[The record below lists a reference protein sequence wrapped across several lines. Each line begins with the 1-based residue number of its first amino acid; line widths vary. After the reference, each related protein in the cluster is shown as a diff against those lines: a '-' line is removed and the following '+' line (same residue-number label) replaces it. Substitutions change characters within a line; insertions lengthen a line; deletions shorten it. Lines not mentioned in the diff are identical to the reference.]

1 MRNLFTA
8 DSPLMRFLGRFADFM
23 LLNLLF
29 VFTSIPLVTLGASV
43 TALNATAIKQVKG
56 DDESLIADYFDAFKQ
71 NFRQSTAIGLIAG
84 GLLLVLAAWYVVID
98 NLNINEL
105 FRLLLWI
112 AFSFVTFRVAL
123 MLLWVF
129 PYHAVFADDIRTVFR
144 NARLMSLRHLPS
156 SLMMAV
162 VLGLPIV
169 VTVFYPQFV
178 GYGLLWLLVGFAAL
192 AYANATFFVRIF
204 ASYAHD
210 F

>member
-1 MRNLFTA
+1 MRDLFTA

-23 LLNLLF
+23 ILNLIF
-29 VFTSIPLVTLGASV
+29 IGTSLPIVTLGASV

-56 DDESLIADYFDAFKQ
+56 DDEHLVADYFDSFRQ
-71 NFRQSTAIGLIAG
+71 NFRQSTLIGLISG
-84 GLLLVLAAWYVVID
+84 GLLLVLGAWYIVIE
-98 NLNINEL
+98 NLNINEIY
-105 FRLLLWI
+105 RLLLWI

-123 MLLWVF
+123 MLLWVY
-129 PYHAVFADDIRTVFR
+129 PYHAVFADNTRTVFR
-144 NARLMSLRHLPS
+144 NARLMSLRHLPA

-162 VLGLPIV
+162 VLGLLVV

-192 AYANATFFVRIF
+192 AYANATYFVRIF